1 VGGVITGDRIKLSY
15 DPCPSCGNAGPSI
28 EDSVARMKDIEGD
41 DKITCAGTVDAYVR
55 GVS

>member
-1 VGGVITGDRIKLSY
+1 MISGDKITISY

-28 EDSVARMKDIEGD
+28 EDNVARLKDLDGD